1 MTDRSKREIDSW
13 VSKQLSESDVSE
25 VNLSNE
31 EARVTRK
38 WDMIQQ
44 GIRSDESLT
53 IDEKETLRRV
63 ANRSP

>member
-44 GIRSDESLT
+44 GIRSDESLRV
-53 IDEKETLRRV
+53 DEKETLRRV